1 MENNQDSQLNR
12 GRCVYPSKSFIATDN
27 EQEINPDN
35 LSIEKGQQNI
45 LIHDSEGQNK
55 NAAKKEG
62 TS

>member
-35 LSIEKGQQNI
+35 LSIGH
-45 LIHDSEGQNK
+45 L
-55 NAAKKEG
+55 
-62 TS
+62 